1 MTYEQQT
8 DVRYEALARRDEH
21 FDGVFFYGVT
31 TTGVVCRPS
40 CASRTPRPENVRFFG
55 DLQSAQAAGM
65 RPCKRCKPELARAA
79 IDERYV
85 ALCRAIE
92 RADDLPSLREL
103 AAICGLSVSHVQR
116 SFKAA
121 IGVSP
126 KAYAQTI
133 KRERLRSALKTA
145 ASATTALY
153 DAGLNSSSQ
162 AYDRTALPLAMTP
175 AQFARG
181 ASDVEITYA
190 IAPSALGKVLVAV
203 TARGVCRVDLGD
215 DEGALAERLRAEYP
229 RAHLVRAEPQSVT
242 AASLLVAYLAGE
254 GPWPQLP
261 LDVRGTAFQT
271 RVWEA
276 LRGLAPGT
284 TASYAQLAELI
295 GSPGAARAV
304 ARACATNPIALLIPC
319 HRIVPQ
325 HGGTGGYRWNPE
337 RKERLLELERR
348 LANR

>member
-1 MTYEQQT
+1 MKNEQQT
-8 DVRYEALARRDEH
+8 DVRYDALVRRDER

-31 TTGVVCRPS
+31 TTGVVCRPG
-40 CASRTPRPENVRFFG
+40 CKSRTPRPENVRFFG
-55 DLQSAQAAGM
+55 DLESALAGGM
-65 RPCKRCKPELARAA
+65 RACKRCKPQLAHAA
-79 IDERYV
+79 IDQRYV

-92 RADDLPSLREL
+92 RAEDLPSLREL
-103 AAICGLSVSHVQR
+103 AAISGLSASHVQR

-133 KRERLRSALKTA
+133 KRERLRSALKNA
-145 ASATTALY
+145 ASATSALY
-153 DAGLNSSSQ
+153 DAGLNSPSQ
-162 AYDRTALPLAMTP
+162 VYDRAASPLAMTP

-181 ASDVEITYA
+181 AQDIEVRYT
-190 IAPSALGKVLVAV
+190 IAGSALGSVLVAV
-203 TARGVCRVDLGD
+203 TDRGVCRVDLD
-215 DEGALAERLRAEYP
+215 DDATALEGRLRDEYP
-229 RAHLVRAEPQSVT
+229 RARLTRTEPESVT
-242 AASLLVAYLAGE
+242 AASLVVAYLSGD

-276 LRGLAPGT
+276 LRRLAPGT
-284 TASYAQLAELI
+284 TASYAELAQMI

-304 ARACATNPIALLIPC
+304 ARACASNAIALLIPC

-325 HGGTGGYRWNPE
+325 SGGAGGYRWNPE

-348 LANR
+348 FSNR